1 MRSALETRLAL
12 GRVLQAHRL
21 GAAADECEDLGEVV
35 GECFAVSRALVGSLY
50 ICAEKD
56 LHPYLKY
63 SRRPPIAENST
74 LRLYRK
80 VVRTK

>member
-12 GRVLQAHRL
+12 GLVLQAHRL

-50 ICAEKD
+50 I
-56 LHPYLKY
+56 
-63 SRRPPIAENST
+63 
-74 LRLYRK
+74 
-80 VVRTK
+80 